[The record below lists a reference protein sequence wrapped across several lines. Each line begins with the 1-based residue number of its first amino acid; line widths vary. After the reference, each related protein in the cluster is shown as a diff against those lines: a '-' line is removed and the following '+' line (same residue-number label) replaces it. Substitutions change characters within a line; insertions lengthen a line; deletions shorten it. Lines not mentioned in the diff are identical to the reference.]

1 MLDPEGKRHLICVDH
16 GSRLWKL
23 LFFGTLFLRVNISH
37 QIDSISFLRQYIF
50 VPDKWRTWEE
60 AAAYC
65 NQMYDGLAS
74 ISGPEDMKEISSSLP
89 PTTRVW
95 IGLYDALD
103 SWKWSDPR
111 TGENLGDYR
120 PWQTGLP
127 DNVGGVECCGAVSK
141 DGYWRDYKCTGLL
154 LPFLCFNAQQNGY
167 VLERE
172 PRSWLDA
179 QSFCRLNHADLANL
193 TNPAEGDEAKALLQR
208 AGVEQAWFGLHRDSW
223 VWTDGS
229 DTSFTS
235 WLTGQ
240 PNNAAGSQS
249 CVYMEAEK
257 WNDFPCS
264 YQCYVLCQKLLPKR
278 KKFVLKLQMSS
289 DVNPDLP
296 AVRGSL
302 LQQLLSRL
310 ADSGLTDVRVS
321 WR

>member
-1 MLDPEGKRHLICVDH
+1 
-16 GSRLWKL
+16 
-23 LFFGTLFLRVNISH
+23 
-37 QIDSISFLRQYIF
+37 
-50 VPDKWRTWEE
+50 
-60 AAAYC
+60 
-65 NQMYDGLAS
+65 MYDGLAS

-89 PTTRVW
+89 LTTRVW

-111 TGENLGDYR
+111 TGGNLGDYR

-127 DNVGGVECCGAVSK
+127 DNVGGVECCGAISK
-141 DGYWRDYKCTGLL
+141 DGYWRDYTCTGLL
-154 LPFLCFNAQQNGY
+154 LPFLCFNAQQDGY
-167 VLERE
+167 VLELQ

-179 QSFCRLNHADLANL
+179 QSFCRLHHADLATVTSL
-193 TNPAEGDEAKALLQR
+193 TQGDEAKALLQG
-208 AGVEQAWFGLHRDSW
+208 ASVEQAWFGLHRDSW

-229 DTSFTS
+229 DMSYTS
-235 WLTGQ
+235 WLAGQ
-240 PNNAAGSQS
+240 PNNAGGSQS

-264 YQCYVLCQKLLPKR
+264 YQYYVLCQKLLPKR
-278 KKFVLKLQMSS
+278 KKFVLKLHISS
-289 DVNPDLP
+289 DVNLP